1 MTDSLPWG
9 PVHHRATGPG
19 ACTRPPTPVQGSTRQ
34 LLLRLEQRAP
44 RGVDV
49 QDLRPLRGRPCGP
62 IQDLN
67 AYPGALT
74 SRRRTARE
82 KITYSN
88 TGLTD
93 PAPSGMTCW
102 TVSGVRSLHDNLTVG
117 H

>member
-1 MTDSLPWG
+1 MTDSPTGGLSTNW
-9 PVHHRATGPG
+9 ATGPG
-19 ACTRPPTPVQGSTRQ
+19 ARTRPPTPAQKGA
-34 LLLRLEQRAP
+34 LDNFFLRLEQRAP

-62 IQDLN
+62 ILDLD

-93 PAPSGMTCW
+93 PAPSGMTCGSFD
-102 TVSGVRSLHDNLTVG
+102 VE
-117 H
+117 